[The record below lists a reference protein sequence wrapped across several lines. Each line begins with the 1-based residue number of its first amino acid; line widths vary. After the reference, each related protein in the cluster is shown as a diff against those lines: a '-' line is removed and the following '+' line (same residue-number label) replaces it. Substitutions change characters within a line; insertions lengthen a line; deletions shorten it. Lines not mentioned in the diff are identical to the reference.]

1 MVSPESTT
9 SNELREKLAQ
19 AHERISEL
27 EAEAARGEVNE
38 ERISQQNAFLNLV
51 IDSLPHPFYVLDA
64 NTYRIRLA
72 NSAAAFGELT
82 PETTCYALTH
92 RRTFPCD
99 GAEHLCPLQIVRDKK
114 QPVVLEHIHYDKDGN
129 LRNVEVH
136 ALPILDDR
144 GNVVQMIE
152 YSLDVT
158 ERKKIKEEL
167 ENYAEKVKLFA
178 YSISHDIKSPIV
190 AIGGLSQL
198 LHRRYRNA
206 LDEKA
211 KQICD
216 QILRTSE
223 HVLELI
229 EEINQYIRTKEAPLT
244 FENIQPMEIIETM
257 RDEFAAFLSHNR
269 IRWSEPESIPNIKAD
284 RMSLLRVFRNLV
296 DNAIKYGGEDL
307 SEIKIEYEESEEFHT
322 FSVSDDGTGIKK
334 EDCEKIFGLFQRQQT
349 ARGPEGTGLGL
360 AIVKEI
366 AERHRGKAWVE
377 SESNKGT
384 TFYIRISK
392 IL

>member
-1 MVSPESTT
+1 MSHEITT
-9 SNELREKLAQ
+9 SDELREKLAQ
-19 AHERISEL
+19 AHKRISEL
-27 EAEAARGEVNE
+27 EAQAARCEVNE
-38 ERISQQNAFLNLV
+38 ERVSQQNAFLNLV
-51 IDSLPHPFYVLDA
+51 INSLPHPFYVLDA

-72 NSAAAFGELT
+72 NSAAAFGQLT

-92 RRTFPCD
+92 RRTLPCD
-99 GAEHLCPLQIVRDKK
+99 GAEHICPLQIVRDKK

-136 ALPILDDR
+136 ASPILDDH
-144 GNVVQMIE
+144 GNVAQLIE

-158 ERKKIKEEL
+158 EREKTKEEL
-167 ENYAEKVKLFA
+167 ENYAEKVKVFA

-190 AIGGLSQL
+190 AIGGLTQL
-198 LHRRYRNA
+198 LCRRYRDD
-206 LDEKA
+206 LDDKA
-211 KQICD
+211 QQYCD

-223 HVLELI
+223 HVLQLI
-229 EEINQYIRTKEAPLT
+229 EEINQYIRTKEAALN
-244 FENIQPMEIIETM
+244 FENIQPREIIDTT
-257 RDEFAAFLSHNR
+257 RDEFAALLSHNR
-269 IRWSEPESIPNIKAD
+269 IRWSEPESMPNIKAD
-284 RMSLLRVFRNLV
+284 RVSLLRVFRNLV
-296 DNAIKYGGEDL
+296 DNAIKYGGEEL

-322 FSVSDDGTGIKK
+322 FSVSDDGMGIKK

-377 SESNKGT
+377 SESNIGK